1 MDVAAQKLKMDPA
14 EIRRKNFPNPSEFP
28 FQTSGGVVYDSANYE
43 KALDKALQISD
54 YAGLRRKQAELRKQG
69 KYMGIGLSS
78 YVEICAMGPS
88 VAMPA
93 GGWESSTVRIDP
105 TGKVTVLTGA
115 SPHGQGQETSFSQI
129 VADELGVGMDDV
141 FVQHGDTARLP
152 YGIGTF
158 GSRATA
164 VGGTAMFNAVQ
175 DLKKKMAKIAG
186 HILQVDPDKIGFEV
200 GQLVAKDGSGKSMKY
215 GDVVTH
221 AYIARQLP
229 PGVEPGLEATRVFEP
244 SNFTFPFGTH
254 VCVIEVDEETGE
266 PKVTKYVAVDDCGNV
281 INPLLVEGQVHGG
294 IVQGV
299 AQALYEEVVYD
310 ENGQLL
316 TGSLMDYALPRAHD
330 LPNLEL
336 DRTVTPSPVN
346 PMGVKGVGEAGTIGS
361 TPAVVN
367 AVVDALSPFGVTHV
381 DMPVRPE
388 KLWNIIKGR
397 KAS

>member
-1 MDVAAQKLKMDPA
+1 M
-14 EIRRKNFPNPSEFP
+14 
-28 FQTSGGVVYDSANYE
+28 
-43 KALDKALQISD
+43 
-54 YAGLRRKQAELRKQG
+54 RKQG
-69 KYMGIGLSS
+69 KLMGIGLSS

-93 GGWESSTVRIDP
+93 GGWESGTVRIEP
-105 TGKVTVLTGA
+105 TGKVTILSGA
-115 SPHGQGQETSFSQI
+115 SPHGQGQETSFAQI
-129 VADELGVGMDDV
+129 VADQFGIGMDDV
-141 FVQHGDTARLP
+141 FVQHGDTARIP

-164 VGGTAMFNAVQ
+164 VGGTAIYNATQ
-175 DLKKKMAKIAG
+175 DLKHKLAKIAG
-186 HILQVDPDKIGFEV
+186 HILQVAPEDIVFEN
-200 GQLVAKDGSGKSMKY
+200 GKLIAKAADKSMTF
-215 GDVVTH
+215 GEVVTH
-221 AYIARQLP
+221 AYIARKLP
-229 PGVEPGLEATRVFEP
+229 SGMEPGLEATRFFEP

-254 VCVIEVDEETGE
+254 VCVVEIDSETGE
-266 PKVTKYVAVDDCGNV
+266 PKITKYVAVDDCGNV

-316 TGSLMDYALPRAHD
+316 TGSLMDYALPRAQD
-330 LPNLEL
+330 LPQFELE
-336 DRTVTPSPVN
+336 RTVTPSPVN

-367 AVVDALSPFGVTHV
+367 AIVDALAPYGVTHV

-388 KLWNIIKGR
+388 KIWKILQGR
-397 KAS
+397 NAS